1 MRKPPIDLWL
11 GSMQQTDKSGSTKTV
26 AIHKKLTDL
35 FYSITGLEKRSLAS
49 KYIYLHKPEA
59 FFIYDSRA
67 RQSITK
73 VVPQLKEILELETDE
88 FDHEYRDFVRR
99 CVWLRD
105 NILKTLGTELTPRE
119 IDKLLLMITDNEIM
133 VRTKPPVV

>member
-1 MRKPPIDLWL
+1 M
-11 GSMQQTDKSGSTKTV
+11 
-26 AIHKKLTDL
+26 
-35 FYSITGLEKRSLAS
+35 AS
-49 KYIYLHKPEA
+49 KYIYFYKPEA

-133 VRTKPPVV
+133 VRTKPPVI